1 MSNSPT
7 GRMTEATSKQLR
19 TPQYQPNPSAQRVID
34 AYRGV
39 RFLGTDAKRLLAEC
53 RQIHGLDFA
62 QLEARVLAMPRA
74 LGAPYGTT
82 ALRQWTKRERIHARL
97 RIARKEH

>member
-7 GRMTEATSKQLR
+7 GRMMEATSKQLR
-19 TPQYQPNPSAQRVID
+19 TPHYQPSAGAQRVID

-39 RFLGTDAKRLLAEC
+39 RFLGTDAEC
-53 RQIHGLDFA
+53 RQIHELDFA

-74 LGAPYGTT
+74 LGAPYGTI
-82 ALRQWTKRERIHARL
+82 ALRQWIKRERIHARL
-97 RIARKEH
+97 RIARKGH